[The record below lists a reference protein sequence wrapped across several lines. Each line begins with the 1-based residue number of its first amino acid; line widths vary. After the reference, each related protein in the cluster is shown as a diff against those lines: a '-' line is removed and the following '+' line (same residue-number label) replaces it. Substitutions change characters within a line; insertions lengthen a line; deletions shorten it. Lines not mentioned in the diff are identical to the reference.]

1 MARLPGVPDAGWVIL
16 SAVDRAV
23 ETRWDRALQTAAATT
38 ASTVEDRVAQVGR
51 QVARELAATGAA
63 AGGTAAVP
71 GVGTLTAFGTAT
83 AELAWFGLRT
93 ADLVLAV
100 AAVHGHTEAEVLDR
114 RAWVLSVLAFGES
127 AAAGFTAAA
136 GEVAP
141 VLGRNVTGAIPTEW
155 IRAVNRSLG
164 RTILTKWGTRRG
176 GVALGRLLP
185 FGIGAAIGGSANYL
199 SVRAVTR
206 QAHAFFRDLPPMLA
220 TSAPDPE
227 PDPA

>member
-23 ETRWDRALQTAAATT
+23 ETRWDRALRTAAATT
-38 ASTVEDRVAQVGR
+38 AASVEGRVTEVGR
-51 QVARELAATGAA
+51 NVARELAATGAA

-71 GVGTLTAFGTAT
+71 GVGTLTAVGTAT

-136 GEVAP
+136 GEIGP
-141 VLGRNVTGAIPTEW
+141 VVGRNVTGAIPTEW
-155 IRAVNRSLG
+155 IRAANRSLG
-164 RTILTKWGTRRG
+164 RTIITKWGARRG
-176 GVALGRLLP
+176 GVAIGRLVP

-199 SVRAVTR
+199 SARAVTR

-220 TSAPDPE
+220 TSVRDPD